1 MLVEKITTRCA
12 VGRGDH
18 TGYDP
23 SMKINGLDIPED
35 KLADFCR
42 RWKITELALFGSVL
56 REDFGPDSDVDVLV
70 ELAPDHGLGL
80 YDLIDMEQELRGI
93 FGRDVD
99 LVTKGGLRNPFR
111 RHEILSTRQVVYAA

>member
-1 MLVEKITTRCA
+1 
-12 VGRGDH
+12 
-18 TGYDP
+18 
-23 SMKINGLDIPED
+23 MKINGIDIPDD
-35 KLADFCR
+35 KLADFCQ

-70 ELAPDHGLGL
+70 ELAPHHGLGL

>member
-1 MLVEKITTRCA
+1 MPPA
-12 VGRGDH
+12 
-18 TGYDP
+18 GYDP
-23 SMKINGLDIPED
+23 TVKINGLDIPDD

>member
-1 MLVEKITTRCA
+1 
-12 VGRGDH
+12 
-18 TGYDP
+18 
-23 SMKINGLDIPED
+23 MKINGLDIPD
-35 KLADFCR
+35 DTLADFCR

-111 RHEILSTRQVVYAA
+111 RHEILSTRQVVYAAERTAGIEAR